1 MNLMTLAE
9 LRIVS
14 RGTQSTI
21 SSGLLVFRRSAES
34 NVNQLAS
41 AFFEDEVTAFRA
53 TEYQQVHLVQVGLD
67 ETTAARIMKL

>member
-9 LRIVS
+9 LCEVS
-14 RGTQSTI
+14 RGTVCCFDGS
-21 SSGLLVFRRSAES
+21 LVFRRSAES